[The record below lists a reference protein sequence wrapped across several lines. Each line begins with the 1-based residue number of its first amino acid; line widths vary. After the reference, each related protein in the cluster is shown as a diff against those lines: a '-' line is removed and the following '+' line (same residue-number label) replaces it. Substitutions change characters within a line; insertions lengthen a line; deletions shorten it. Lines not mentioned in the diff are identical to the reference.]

1 MSWEEQEFPFPTPL
15 RMSGP
20 ETTMMA
26 NNTQC
31 ICMMVTLSVVTD
43 IELVGRRRSESIN
56 NASSV
61 VQESLCTLS
70 KMQAVDEKRPSKYH
84 SMYM

>member
-20 ETTMMA
+20 ETTTMA

-43 IELVGRRRSESIN
+43 IELVGRRLSESIHPLLAFLRECSN
-56 NASSV
+56 
-61 VQESLCTLS
+61 SLGPQSWRCL
-70 KMQAVDEKRPSKYH
+70 
-84 SMYM
+84 

>member
-43 IELVGRRRSESIN
+43 IELVGRRLSESIN

-61 VQESLCTLS
+61 VQESLSTCIFIIMLEVYIHT
-70 KMQAVDEKRPSKYH
+70 VNII
-84 SMYM
+84 